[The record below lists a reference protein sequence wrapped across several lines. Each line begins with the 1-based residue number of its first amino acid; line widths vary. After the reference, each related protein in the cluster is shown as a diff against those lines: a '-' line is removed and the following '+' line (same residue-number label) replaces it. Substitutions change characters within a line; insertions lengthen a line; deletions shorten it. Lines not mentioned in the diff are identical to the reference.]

1 MKPVTCCPLQAAKA
15 VLLSLLLGAW
25 AAGFAEAES
34 WHGFGQAAG
43 NCAGVWRLPDTGQ
56 TVHYSTAPGDDSDH
70 NPSVIQPS
78 YKDNGNGT
86 VTDNIT
92 GLMWKKCSEGQTNDA
107 ACSGTAATFPWSG
120 LPNPTAI
127 EQCENL
133 IFAGF
138 SDWRLPN
145 IKELMSIADYGAAAA
160 PRINA
165 VFPNTQALS
174 ADYYWSS
181 TYSVPQ
187 TGNIWCVGF
196 NTGYVFNGWF
206 SNSGFVR
213 CVRGGL

>member
-70 NPSVIQPS
+70 NPSVIQLS
-78 YKDNGNGT
+78 YRDNGNGT

-92 GLMWKKCSEGQTNDA
+92 GLMWKKCSEGQANDA
-107 ACSGTAATFPWSG
+107 ACTGAAATYAWSG
-120 LPNPTAI
+120 ASNAI
-127 EQCENL
+127 DQCENL
-133 IFAGF
+133 TFAGY

-160 PRINA
+160 AKINETY
-165 VFPNTQALS
+165 FPNTQANT
-174 ADYYWSS
+174 YWSS
-181 TYSVPQ
+181 TYSVPL
-187 TGNIWCVGF
+187 TYNIWSVDF
-196 NTGYVFNGWF
+196 TTGKVFNYWN

-213 CVRGGL
+213 CVRGGF